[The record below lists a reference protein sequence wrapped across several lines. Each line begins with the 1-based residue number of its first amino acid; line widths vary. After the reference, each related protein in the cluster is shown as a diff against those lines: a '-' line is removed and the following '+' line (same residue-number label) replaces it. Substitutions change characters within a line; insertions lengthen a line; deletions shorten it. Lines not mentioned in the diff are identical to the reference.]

1 MISKIFYYI
10 MIIYIAVVSSIDMY
24 WSIKIHEVLL
34 DIEQNPIGV
43 FLIEK
48 NDDSVALF
56 MSFKFLGTI
65 FVVMILSALYN
76 KNKKLAWSVITGI
89 VIFQTFLIYYVYSKP
104 KEEYTG
110 SKNLYNLQKLEDGT
124 IYVSPVYIKE

>member
-1 MISKIFYYI
+1 

-43 FLIEK
+43 FLIEN

-76 KNKKLAWSVITGI
+76 KN
-89 VIFQTFLIYYVYSKP
+89 
-104 KEEYTG
+104 
-110 SKNLYNLQKLEDGT
+110 
-124 IYVSPVYIKE
+124 